1 MDGQTSRAS
10 PGFGEDRIWPGGLAG
25 GHLGTCMMLLGP
37 GVGYSNVLEDGS
49 SPLEDPGVYRQ
60 ERGSNTQS

>member
-1 MDGQTSRAS
+1 MDKLQRLRLDLMKI
-10 PGFGEDRIWPGGLAG
+10 ELLPGGLAG
-25 GHLGTCMMLLGP
+25 GYLGTCMILLGP
-37 GVGYSNVLEDGS
+37 GGGYSNVLEDGS